1 MIGRLEADIRDE
13 YSSSLLYI
21 YKVLQLGREP
31 DLLPV
36 STVLM
41 NEPALC
47 AVYQFVHPA
56 IFSGGKMKFTFDQY
70 SSEISQI
77 CRKYGIKS
85 LTAFGGVL
93 SDEFNE
99 NSDIDFL
106 LELDSAG
113 NGLVR
118 YMNAKRELEKLFQ
131 RPVDLVMPKTIKN
144 ERLKR
149 YVYAKTR
156 TVYAA

>member
-1 MIGRLEADIRDE
+1 
-13 YSSSLLYI
+13 
-21 YKVLQLGREP
+21 
-31 DLLPV
+31 
-36 STVLM
+36 
-41 NEPALC
+41 
-47 AVYQFVHPA
+47 
-56 IFSGGKMKFTFDQY
+56 MKFAFDQY
-70 SSEISQI
+70 SSEISRI